1 MNLQFRLPDV
11 DPGHRSCLSRCA
23 ILLLSA
29 SLNPAVQG
37 NAGRVCPSTCLDVT
51 GCGKTDGRA
60 GWRTM
65 RAAGP
70 STRRV
75 APHSRRT
82 RGDHHSRLE
91 KSDRFP
97 WLGMPRRRTADVGR
111 SRETRLKAE
120 RAQAGRAWTKDLRK
134 TAEPARKNMTRHR
147 ASANVWLDWHAHLAA
162 SRLFAGAQC
171 RFAGASGI
179 GGASVVSRPQYG
191 LGRRSMTQRWRLQP
205 HACTSSREPAGR
217 CAADVTVPRFRKTA

>member
-1 MNLQFRLPDV
+1 M
-11 DPGHRSCLSRCA
+11 
-23 ILLLSA
+23 
-29 SLNPAVQG
+29 
-37 NAGRVCPSTCLDVT
+37 CPCTCLDVT

-65 RAAGP
+65 RAAGF

-75 APHSRRT
+75 VEERLHCVTPRSRRT

-91 KSDRFP
+91 KSDLFP
-97 WLGMPRRRTADVGR
+97 WLGMPRRRAADVAR

-120 RAQAGRAWTKDLRK
+120 RAQAGRVWTKDLRE

-147 ASANVWLDWHAHLAA
+147 ASDNVWLDWHAHLAA

-171 RFAGASGI
+171 RIAGASGI

-217 CAADVTVPRFRKTA
+217 CAADVTVPKFRKTT